1 MTQIP
6 VRHGEEG
13 FSLIELAVAFSLT
26 AILAAA
32 TLPAMSRYLRTHQLT
47 GAVNGMAAELRFCRA
62 RAASEGNNVVFS
74 WNTESGTYTI
84 LDDDN
89 DNGATDEGEAVVGPK
104 QLPTGVTLANGPNTP
119 FVGTSII
126 FQPDGSANQGGQF
139 TLTGCNELSYEIQL
153 VRVSGLVKV
162 LS

>member
-1 MTQIP
+1 VTPTPI
-6 VRHGEEG
+6 RHGEAG
-13 FSLIELAVAFSLT
+13 FSLIELAVAASLT

-47 GAVNGMAAELRFCRA
+47 GAVNAMAAELRFCRA

-74 WNTESGTYTI
+74 WNADAGTYTV

-89 DNGATDEGEAVVGPK
+89 NNGATDTGEAVLGPK
-104 QLPTGVTLANGPNTP
+104 DLPAGVTLTNGPSNA
-119 FVGTSII
+119 FVGTAIV

-139 TLTGCNELSYEIQL
+139 TLTGYNELAWQIQL
-153 VRVSGLVKV
+153 IRVSGLVKV